1 MASSHSVTGG
11 VYKARERIH
20 RRMADRRLLAIPASC
35 GRVAAYNPNRGR
47 VFGVSSPSRDRDPL
61 SHPFHAPPVSAFPK
75 APLSFKRIRGMS
87 SPGGILNALATA
99 LHGSIRTAPSIH
111 RLRLGLLG
119 YLIPFAPLAFVS
131 LGFDGELKKP
141 PTDALRPII
150 PDNACILCLTAAAG
164 TELADAYSPDT
175 VIASSPGKE
184 ESGPCLSPSVADH
197 PLGPATD
204 HRLGKLLPHQLANQT
219 RAPPRADSSFCSS
232 AYGVLAAVSSC
243 CSPPKGRFLR
253 VTHPSAT
260 GNTTSRPTCMYK
272 ADSEFSFIPRHN
284 LYPGASYSTG
294 VRSQKY
300 SPPTPRAIPR
310 ASYPF
315 SIIIRSRHPN
325 RKTYIG
331 FRDNQARTDN
341 FHHVKVTLYR

>member
-1 MASSHSVTGG
+1 MRTSIRKNPALPSSQAG
-11 VYKARERIH
+11 
-20 RRMADRRLLAIPASC
+20 
-35 GRVAAYNPNRGR
+35 
-47 VFGVSSPSRDRDPL
+47 
-61 SHPFHAPPVSAFPK
+61 
-75 APLSFKRIRGMS
+75 
-87 SPGGILNALATA
+87 PGGILNALATA

-131 LGFDGELKKP
+131 QCQCRPAECFRCWSSFRSIRISPLHRKFPLPLPYSSLVVSTTCPGLSPGIGFDGGLKKP

-164 TELADAYSPDT
+164 TELADAYSPRHSFFSGK
-175 VIASSPGKE
+175 SSRP

-219 RAPPRADSSFCSS
+219 QAPPRADSSFCSS

-243 CSPPKGRFLR
+243 CSPPKAGSYALLTRPPLETPLPVR
-253 VTHPSAT
+253 LACVKHAASVHP
-260 GNTTSRPTCMYK
+260 
-272 ADSEFSFIPRHN
+272 E
-284 LYPGASYSTG
+284 PGSNSPCASYSPG

-300 SPPTPRAIPR
+300 SHPAL
-310 ASYPF
+310 
-315 SIIIRSRHPN
+315 SRQSHEPL
-325 RKTYIG
+325 I
-331 FRDNQARTDN
+331 
-341 FHHVKVTLYR
+341 HSH